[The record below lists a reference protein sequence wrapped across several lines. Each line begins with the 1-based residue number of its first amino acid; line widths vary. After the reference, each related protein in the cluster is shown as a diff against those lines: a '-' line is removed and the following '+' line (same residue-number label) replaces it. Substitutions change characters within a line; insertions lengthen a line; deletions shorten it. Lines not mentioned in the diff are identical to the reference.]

1 MAKENN
7 TRIIKR
13 ILRIS
18 MVSQII
24 IIGLI
29 YVFTKSLIYCII
41 TLLATIIGILSFL
54 TMIKIIDRY
63 LTKQKGKF
71 LIFISSFFKI
81 VLIIAIFYLLS
92 KISDAAIF
100 FFILGLSTVVLS
112 IMIEGVYQI
121 FRNISNGRT

>member
-1 MAKENN
+1 
-7 TRIIKR
+7 
-13 ILRIS
+13 

-112 IMIEGVYQI
+112 IMIEGAYQI